1 MINKT
6 QLSGRGQF
14 GGGFGFEHGNR
25 DVGQTGHFAK
35 VVGDDI
41 ADLGEIHAGCRK
53 RLAKVKEDAHFFS
66 AAAGFGDGL
75 LGKLVGASI
84 VYGNSNLIGQGLENG
99 NIIRGEG
106 INLGGLN
113 IQGANDAEMAGGIL
127 TFTGCLRG
135 RACPR
140 GRATLTD
147 LERNGQLGARIR
159 KQRVGAVGG
168 ALLDIVDHQGDAA
181 GGDAADDGLRTDLKA
196 VAAAL

>member
-1 MINKT
+1 M
-6 QLSGRGQF
+6 
-14 GGGFGFEHGNR
+14 
-25 DVGQTGHFAK
+25 
-35 VVGDDI
+35 VGDDI

-53 RLAKVKEDAHFFS
+53 CLAKVKEDAHFFS

-84 VYGNSNLIGQGLENG
+84 VYGNSNLVGQGLENG

-106 INLGGLN
+106 VNLGGLN

-127 TFTGCLRG
+127 TLAG
-135 RACPR
+135 CPR

-147 LERNGQLGARIR
+147 LERNGQLGTRIG

-168 ALLDIVDHQGDAA
+168 ALLDIVDHQGHAA

-196 VAAAL
+196 VAAAF